1 MALEAAV
8 EVKVVAEEEVAA
20 AAAEELVMEVEVAEG
35 VNFY

>member
-20 AAAEELVMEVEVAEG
+20 AEELVMEVEVAEG